1 LLVGGFKHLDYFPFQ
16 KWDVILPI
24 GSYFSRWLLHHQP
37 VWFIQFIPQPLC
49 GYSLGP
55 WGQDVGCSSMGD
67 AIAARFAGI
76 TDASEG
82 LGAVLGGAIA
92 VAMTNGSG

>member
-1 LLVGGFKHLDYFPFQ
+1 
-16 KWDVILPI
+16 
-24 GSYFSRWLLHHQP
+24 
-37 VWFIQFIPQPLC
+37 
-49 GYSLGP
+49 
-55 WGQDVGCSSMGD
+55 MGD
-67 AIAARFAGI
+67 AKLCRSFAGI

>member
-1 LLVGGFKHLDYFPFQ
+1 
-16 KWDVILPI
+16 
-24 GSYFSRWLLHHQP
+24 
-37 VWFIQFIPQPLC
+37 
-49 GYSLGP
+49 
-55 WGQDVGCSSMGD
+55 MGD

-92 VAMTNGSG
+92 VAMTNGSGWTTGDILGIKPINHGFFELEGPRNKNILFLGVPTVGVY